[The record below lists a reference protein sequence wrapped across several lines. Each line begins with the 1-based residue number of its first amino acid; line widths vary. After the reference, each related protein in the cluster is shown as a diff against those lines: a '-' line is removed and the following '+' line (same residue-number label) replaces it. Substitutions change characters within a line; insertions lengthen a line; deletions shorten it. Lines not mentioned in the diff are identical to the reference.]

1 MGKLY
6 VPEHAKRPL
15 VCMHTPG
22 TGRPLGWRGATP
34 PRALRI
40 ALPLNSAEIGCGT
53 SSCSAGRS
61 PGACAHATCDACAV
75 HVRMHTRVHVSCRA
89 AHPYDHQRP
98 PERGRHRR
106 RRRKCTQ
113 PVPQSILHVDYHPP
127 ARVKLH
133 RRGRERALGAFVER
147 ARAVKTR
154 GRGSNLWAQRP
165 RWGILLAA
173 SLEKLERLERVN
185 RPGQLL
191 HACRHGQGRS
201 DYISPSSSRSMLSGH
216 MLWA

>member
-1 MGKLY
+1 MR
-6 VPEHAKRPL
+6 HATHMQCMCACTHGCMCRVGPL
-15 VCMHTPG
+15 THT
-22 TGRPLGWRGATP
+22 TISGRPSAAATDAADANARSRFP
-34 PRALRI
+34 SPFFTLTITHLR
-40 ALPLNSAEIGCGT
+40 E
-53 SSCSAGRS
+53 SSCTGV
-61 PGACAHATCDACAV
+61 G
-75 HVRMHTRVHVSCRA
+75 
-89 AHPYDHQRP
+89 
-98 PERGRHRR
+98 E
-106 RRRKCTQ
+106 
-113 PVPQSILHVDYHPP
+113 
-127 ARVKLH
+127 
-133 RRGRERALGAFVER
+133 RGRERAFVER